1 MTDRWTI
8 DSISWNSF
16 DPARVDMA
24 LLAVVKT
31 AALVEAN
38 AADYVVYLRNV
49 FGDDADFVA
58 AAEEWGVEEEL
69 HGAALG
75 RWAETADRSWSFSRA
90 LAEFRARYKL
100 DLQATDSVRGSRA
113 AELIARQVVETG
125 TSSFYSAIRD
135 AAEEPVLKEI
145 AGRIARDEF
154 FHYQLFAKHFARYQ
168 QKNPMSLW
176 AKLKVAATRFNE
188 AEDDELGTAYFCA
201 NDWSADNQAQY
212 GAKNYGAEYWK
223 HAMRLYRKPH
233 IDTAV
238 RMIFRAIDLSPNG
251 RLAKLTSAG
260 LWRVAQHRTAKFA
273 RAA

>member
-1 MTDRWTI
+1 MSNRWTI
-8 DSISWNSF
+8 NTLNWQQF
-16 DPARVDMA
+16 DATKVNAD

-49 FGDDADFVA
+49 FSDDAEFVA
-58 AAEEWGVEEEL
+58 AAQVWGEEEEL

-75 RWAETADRSWSFSRA
+75 RWAETADPKWSFTRA
-90 LAEFRARYKL
+90 LEEFRARYKL
-100 DLQATDSVRGSRA
+100 DLQATDSIRGSRA

-135 AAEEPVLKEI
+135 AADEPVLKEI
-145 AGRIARDEF
+145 AARIARDEF
-154 FHYQLFAKHFARYQ
+154 FHYQLFAKHFVRYHH
-168 QKNPMSLW
+168 KNPMSLW

-201 NDWSADNQAQY
+201 NDWSADKHALY

-223 HAMRLYRKPH
+223 HAMRLYRRPH

-238 RMIFRAIDLSPNG
+238 RMIFRAVDLSPNG
-251 RLAKLTSAG
+251 MLAQLVSAG
-260 LWRVAQHRTAKFA
+260 LWRIAQYRTTRLAKA
-273 RAA
+273 